1 MRRTKPPAFT
11 LLELLVVMA
20 IIAVLTGLLLAAVQR
35 VRYAAARMDCQNRL
49 RQLALGLH
57 LYHDVRHS
65 LPRGHHA
72 PSFANQQPWAGWTLS
87 VLPFIEQ
94 EALARQAEADYRAN
108 ANPFS
113 PHVGL
118 SIPVKAFQC
127 PADGR
132 VTMPQRAQRTG
143 ETIALTS
150 YLGVAGQDAVR
161 SRDGVLF
168 QQSQVRLSD
177 ITDGTS
183 NTLMLGERPP
193 SPDFQFGWLYAG
205 AGQLQTGSGDFVLG
219 IVEENRQ
226 PIVTGSP
233 CGPGRYFFR
242 AAGGFADPCGVFH
255 FWSPHLGGANFAF
268 ADGSVRYLSYDG
280 RDLLPALASRAGGD

>member
-1 MRRTKPPAFT
+1 MNRRRAAFT

-94 EALARQAEADYRAN
+94 EALARRAEADYRVN
-108 ANPFS
+108 ADPFKP
-113 PHVGL
+113 PHAGL
-118 SIPVKAFQC
+118 STPVKAFQC
-127 PADGR
+127 PADDR
-132 VTMPQRAQRTG
+132 VTGAQVDTVHRVTV
-143 ETIALTS
+143 ALTS
-150 YLGVAGQDAVR
+150 YLGVAGLDAVQT
-161 SRDGVLF
+161 RDGVLF
-168 QQSQVRLSD
+168 QESRVRLTD

-193 SPDFQFGWLYAG
+193 AHNFELGWWYAG
-205 AGQLQTGSGDFVLG
+205 TGQEGTGSADLVLG
-219 IVEENRQ
+219 VREPNRDRIQ
-226 PIVTGSP
+226 TGSP

-268 ADGSVRYLSYDG
+268 ADGSVRYLTYDS